1 MWQAG
6 CQPGSRGQPWARD
19 QAGRHSGPNPGRFG
33 SQAWLGERGA
43 SDLQG
48 SGIGDQHGPWQEAA
62 AAALADAAQVGPPG
76 GGEGSG
82 QAGVGDVAEAAA
94 EADLTEAAAE
104 GDLTEASAAG
114 GAQRRRKRKEEE
126 KKREQDPAP
135 DSGLLLMGGLARLL
149 ADQPTPKACP
159 MPPPCT
165 VGSFTA
171 HWRPIN
177 ITTVAHIFVAC
188 QA

>member
-6 CQPGSRGQPWARD
+6 CQPGGRGQPWARD
-19 QAGRHSGPNPGRFG
+19 QAGRHPGPNPGRFG
-33 SQAWLGERGA
+33 SQAWAGEPGA
-43 SDLQG
+43 SELQG
-48 SGIGDQHGPWQEAA
+48 SGIRDQHGLWQEAA

-104 GDLTEASAAG
+104 GRLTEVSVAG
-114 GAQRRRKRKEEE
+114 GAQRRRKRKEKE
-126 KKREQDPAP
+126 KEQDPAS

-149 ADQPTPKACP
+149 ADPPTPKAS
-159 MPPPCT
+159 PCSPCL
-165 VGSFTA
+165 GGFA
-171 HWRPIN
+171 
-177 ITTVAHIFVAC
+177 
-188 QA
+188 